1 MCKLKKR
8 KNQSALPPSNVAKK
22 MQRSQ
27 MRYLHGVTI
36 KWALSKE
43 TRMLV
48 ALRGMHGVGLVASDL
63 WRFPTARLHEYPA
76 CNSFC
81 NAAGTGVMTVEPTM
95 FGRCE
100 REMPL
105 GGGTLTASAG
115 VRCQRR
121 ALAWGASWR
130 WCTNAAPAQY
140 RFPAWER
147 ARAFSSHALDSAA
160 AQVCACRRTVALRQ
174 KRRECSWHCEA
185 CMAWDWWRAICGD
198 FPLHACTNI
207 QRAFLFAMQRVPA

>member
-1 MCKLKKR
+1 MCKLKEKKKSIGFAPVQR
-8 KNQSALPPSNVAKK
+8 GKK

-95 FGRCE
+95 FVQ
-100 REMPL
+100 MPL

-130 WCTNAAPAQY
+130 WCTNAALAQY
-140 RFPAWER
+140 RIPALES
-147 ARAFSSHALDSAA
+147 ARAFSSHALDA

-185 CMAWDWWRAICGD
+185 CMAWD
-198 FPLHACTNI
+198 
-207 QRAFLFAMQRVPA
+207 